1 MLFKALRI
9 RSGPDLYSRC
19 SPSIK
24 SPFQMYRELSLL
36 SRHVSRVNDSRNIIL
51 TPEFLPH

>member
-24 SPFQMYRELSLL
+24 PPFQMYRELSLL